1 MIGSKGWIKIHR
13 RLASHKIWMAR
24 PNVLRLWL
32 WCLMN
37 ASTKQIALYRNL
49 RVGELVVSRNDLA
62 DAIAYEERGK
72 TVKPS
77 KRQLGRILDELV
89 ESEMLEVT
97 NQGNKV
103 KILVANY
110 SAWQGEKTKEKEVSR
125 NPNWVEDPNFN
136 CNKMVELWQEKVGP
150 LPHRT
155 PHHTQA
161 MALEM
166 LHKEDHYSSDQ
177 IREAI
182 EKIVEHKEALTWVVN
197 AGPTQLRKETKS
209 QRMTMDVVL
218 EWEER
223 KNGTAKRKVYTGLN
237 NEPDA
242 LDEIFGREQAV
253 TG

>member
-1 MIGSKGWIKIHR
+1 
-13 RLASHKIWMAR
+13 
-24 PNVLRLWL
+24 
-32 WCLMN
+32 
-37 ASTKQIALYRNL
+37 
-49 RVGELVVSRNDLA
+49 
-62 DAIAYEERGK
+62 
-72 TVKPS
+72 
-77 KRQLGRILDELV
+77 
-89 ESEMLEVT
+89 
-97 NQGNKV
+97 
-103 KILVANY
+103 
-110 SAWQGEKTKEKEVSR
+110 
-125 NPNWVEDPNFN
+125 
-136 CNKMVELWQEKVGP
+136 
-150 LPHRT
+150 
-155 PHHTQA
+155 